1 MNLKEKKKKKK
12 TSLNLPQI
20 PKQEILAE
28 VTKLYHN
35 QIPQNQ

>member
-1 MNLKEKKKKKK
+1 MNLKEKKKK

-20 PKQEILAE
+20 PKQEILVE

-35 QIPQNQ
+35 QIPQNQR